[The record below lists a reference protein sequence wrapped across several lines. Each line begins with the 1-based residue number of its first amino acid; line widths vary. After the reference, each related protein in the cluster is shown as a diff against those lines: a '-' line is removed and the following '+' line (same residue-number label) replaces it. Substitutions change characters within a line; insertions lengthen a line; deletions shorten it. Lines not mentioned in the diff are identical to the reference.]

1 MYVWSKRLVLGLL
14 VAFGLALGLFLTQG
28 QDGEDG
34 ALQKHMAHWILLNY
48 AGLSICLFVW
58 MIDQTRVR
66 GKNVWF
72 WLLPF
77 LVAPLPTLMALV
89 LFLQRRMKG

>member
-1 MYVWSKRLVLGLL
+1 ML
-14 VAFGLALGLFLTQG
+14 
-28 QDGEDG
+28 
-34 ALQKHMAHWILLNY
+34 WI
-48 AGLSICLFVW
+48 FVW

-66 GKNVWF
+66 GKNLWV

-89 LFLQRRMKG
+89 LFLQRKVKA